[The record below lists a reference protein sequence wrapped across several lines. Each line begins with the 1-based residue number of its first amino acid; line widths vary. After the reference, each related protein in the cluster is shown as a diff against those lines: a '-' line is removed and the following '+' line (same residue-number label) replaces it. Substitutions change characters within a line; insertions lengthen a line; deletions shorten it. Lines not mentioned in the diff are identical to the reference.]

1 MLSFIGKRL
10 AYGFLVLLGVV
21 TVVFFLFNILP
32 GDPARM
38 MVGQRADEESLRA
51 INRDL
56 GLDKPITTQ
65 FIMYVN
71 DLSPL
76 SVHNTEDTEHHLYL
90 DDEKYAPYTK
100 LFGVGNDQVLILKS
114 PYLRRSYQTKRKVSE
129 LLLERLPETAVLAV
143 VSILIGTL
151 LGVLMG
157 VFAAVNRGSR
167 FDNLVLV
174 ISVFGISVPSFFAA
188 IIIAWVFGFLL
199 SDYTGLDMWGSLY
212 TLDDYGNGEYLD
224 LKNLILPAATLAIR
238 PLAIVVQL
246 TRSSLLDVF
255 GQDYIRTAKAKGLS
269 FYKIVMKHALKN
281 ALNPVITA
289 MSGWFA
295 ALMAGSVY
303 IERVFDWKGLG
314 NELYVATIKYDF
326 PIMMGIVLMMAS
338 MFVIINILVD
348 ITYGFLDPRVRVR

>member
-1 MLSFIGKRL
+1 MLGFIGKRL
-10 AYGFLVLLGVV
+10 IYGFLVLVGVV
-21 TVVFFLFNILP
+21 TVVFFLFNVLP
-32 GDPARM
+32 GDPARL
-38 MVGQRADEESLRA
+38 MVGQRADEESLKA

-56 GLDKPITTQ
+56 GLDKPLTTQ
-65 FIMYVN
+65 FVMYIN

-76 SVHNTEDTEHHLYL
+76 SSHEKFDSEHHLFL
-90 DDEKYAPYTK
+90 DDDKYAPYTEICG
-100 LFGVGNDQVLILKS
+100 LGEERVLVLKY

-129 LLLERLPETAVLAV
+129 LLIDRLPATAVLAFT
-143 VSILIGTL
+143 SIFIACV
-151 LGVLMG
+151 LGIFLGIV
-157 VFAAVNRGSR
+157 AAVHKGSR
-167 FDNLVLV
+167 FDNFVLV

-199 SDYTGLDMWGSLY
+199 SDITGLDMWGSLY

-224 LKNLILPAATLAIR
+224 LKNLILPAATLGIR

-269 FYKIVMKHALKN
+269 FYKIVIKHALKN

-338 MFVIINILVD
+338 LFVIINILVD
-348 ITYGFLDPRVRVR
+348 IAYGFLDPRVRVQ